1 MSRCL
6 GLTKAFSAVTHIS
19 QAALVP
25 VEEKLIRTT
34 SLELF
39 NVNYYMRKIVAL
51 LAVDIAPLTARA
63 VPLHAGKQR
72 GFKTPFTHNVIAHI
86 LSTACADWLHIHTHA
101 DLLG

>member
-1 MSRCL
+1 M
-6 GLTKAFSAVTHIS
+6 KAFSAVTHIS

-63 VPLHAGKQR
+63 VPLHTGKR
-72 GFKTPFTHNVIAHI
+72 SGVSKH
-86 LSTACADWLHIHTHA
+86 LLHIM
-101 DLLG
+101 